1 MEAQELIEKLGGT
14 FAVAELAG
22 VKPPS
27 VSEWKSNNRIPDDKL
42 LRLAPI
48 AHERGIVTRQELFPN
63 DWQAIWPELVAKTF
77 TRSNGEVVTDQR
89 KA

>member
-1 MEAQELIEKLGGT
+1 MPNNWHMDAQNLIERFGGT

-42 LRLAPI
+42 MRLAPI
-48 AHERGIVTRQELFPN
+48 AEDRGICSRRDLFPT
-63 DWQAIWPELVAKTF
+63 DFWRIWPDLAKP
-77 TRSNGEVVTDQR
+77 RR
-89 KA
+89 MKAA